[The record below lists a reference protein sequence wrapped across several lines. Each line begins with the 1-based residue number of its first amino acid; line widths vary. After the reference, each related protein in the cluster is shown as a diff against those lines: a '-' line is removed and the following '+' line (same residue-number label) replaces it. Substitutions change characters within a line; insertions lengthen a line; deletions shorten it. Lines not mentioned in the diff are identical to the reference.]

1 MYVSFGGFELRAYKV
16 MERIGVHSQTDLQPA
31 DHRDQVNR
39 WT

>member
-1 MYVSFGGFELRAYKV
+1 MYVSFGGFELGTYKV
-16 MERIGVHSQTDLQPA
+16 MERTEVRSQTDPQPA